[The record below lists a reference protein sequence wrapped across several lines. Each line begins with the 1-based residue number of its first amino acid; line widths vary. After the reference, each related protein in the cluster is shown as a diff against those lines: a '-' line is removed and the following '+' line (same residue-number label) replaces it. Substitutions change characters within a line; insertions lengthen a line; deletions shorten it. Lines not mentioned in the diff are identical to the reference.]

1 MAILSQKFHDIKT
14 KLHAVLTYR
23 TGKCSVYHVCLKY
36 HISKA
41 SLMRWN
47 RAYDGTKESLM
58 EKVGDLTRRI
68 PIVIRILK

>member
-23 TGKCSVYHVCLKY
+23 TGKYSVYHVCLKY

-47 RAYDGTKESLM
+47 RAYDLSL
-58 EKVGDLTRRI
+58 I
-68 PIVIRILK
+68 HI

>member
-14 KLHAVLTYR
+14 KLHAVLTYS
-23 TGKCSVYHVCLKY
+23 TGKYSVYHACLKY

-47 RAYDGTKESLM
+47 RAYDRE
-58 EKVGDLTRRI
+58 E
-68 PIVIRILK
+68 